1 MLVRNLID
9 FYFGF
14 VGFFLQN
21 RRMSQRFSYD
31 IYFELFVVVL
41 FILSFRLS
49 SFFFFCRFVQLFTLN
64 VRMYVLCVI
73 CSPINFMVE
82 CECLMCLCDP
92 WNFNAFYKSIQVLRR
107 ISVCLLWSARCVC
120 LVVFFFVVFWL
131 CIFVILVMII
141 MDSLKDLFIKSLIRI
156 AALK

>member
-14 VGFFLQN
+14 VGFFFY
-21 RRMSQRFSYD
+21 RIVECRKGFRM
-31 IYFELFVVVL
+31 IYISSCLLLCCLYYLFVFL
-41 FILSFRLS
+41 RS
-49 SFFFFCRFVQLFTLN
+49 SFFLSFCSTFYFKCQDV
-64 VRMYVLCVI
+64 CVVCD

-120 LVVFFFVVFWL
+120 LVVFFLLYFGCVFL
-131 CIFVILVMII
+131 LY
-141 MDSLKDLFIKSLIRI
+141 L
-156 AALK
+156 